1 MTLTAPVERELI
13 HTRAID
19 IRGYQRSDG
28 LFDIEAHLK
37 DTKTRGFTN
46 RDRGTVRP
54 GEPLHEM
61 WVRLTIDDRMVIVES
76 TASTEHGPYTVCS
89 GGARSYAELTGLRIK
104 PGFLREANAGLG
116 GTAGCTHLRE
126 MLQEIATTAYQTMW
140 NLRARKDGTPKEEE
154 DGSARLLNT
163 CFAYASSS
171 PAVAK
176 RWPELYTGPD
186 ATHPDPVEL
195 MPSAENV

>member
-1 MTLTAPVERELI
+1 MPLRAPVERELI

-28 LFDIEAHLK
+28 LFDIEAHLM
-37 DTKTRGFTN
+37 DTKTRGFRN
-46 RDRGTVRP
+46 LDRGFVEA
-54 GEPLHEM
+54 GSPLHEM

-76 TASTEHGPYTVCS
+76 AASTEHGPYTVCT

-104 PGFLREANAGLG
+104 PGFLREANARLG
-116 GTAGCTHLRE
+116 GSAGCTHLRE

-140 NLRARKDGTPKEEE
+140 NLRARNDDPPNADA

-176 RWPELYTGPD
+176 RWPHLYTGPD
-186 ATHPDPVEL
+186 ALHPEEAKV
-195 MPSAENV
+195 